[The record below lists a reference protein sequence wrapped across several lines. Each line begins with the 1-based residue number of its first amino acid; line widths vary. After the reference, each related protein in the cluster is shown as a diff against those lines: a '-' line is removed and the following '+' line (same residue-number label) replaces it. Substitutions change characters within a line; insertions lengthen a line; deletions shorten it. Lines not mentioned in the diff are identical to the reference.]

1 MAVLRGNAG
10 EVATLVGVEA
20 EVRGVESVGGGGDP
34 AELAREAATTLGV
47 VASVTGP
54 VDHVSD
60 GERAAAVANGHEL
73 LAAITGTGCMSTAL
87 TGCFLAGKD
96 DPFEAAVEALV
107 AFGVAGEDAAAEA
120 KGPGSFHVAL
130 YDALAALDP
139 SSLTGRAKVDRETC
153 APVTQALPTHATMRF
168 GGSLCSDTSSPSAG
182 GSRDRVRRSTARAA
196 AGGATVVQLRL
207 KVRRPRRSSSSAS
220 LGDLEAELVV
230 NDDLEAALELGCG
243 VHLGQTDPG
252 IERAREAG
260 ITLGIS
266 VAKRREA
273 AVAEF
278 SGATY
283 LGAGPIWET
292 PSKPDA
298 GAPIGLDG
306 LRDICLSV
314 SVPVVAIGGIDASN
328 AAECIRAGAAG
339 VAVIRA
345 VAEIEALREAV
356 DAAL

>member
-1 MAVLRGNAG
+1 M
-10 EVATLVGVEA
+10 
-20 EVRGVESVGGGGDP
+20 
-34 AELAREAATTLGV
+34 
-47 VASVTGP
+47 
-54 VDHVSD
+54 
-60 GERAAAVANGHEL
+60 
-73 LAAITGTGCMSTAL
+73 
-87 TGCFLAGKD
+87 
-96 DPFEAAVEALV
+96 
-107 AFGVAGEDAAAEA
+107 
-120 KGPGSFHVAL
+120 
-130 YDALAALDP
+130 
-139 SSLTGRAKVDRETC
+139 
-153 APVTQALPTHATMRF
+153 
-168 GGSLCSDTSSPSAG
+168 PSAISTRSSWSTTT
-182 GSRDRVRRSTARAA
+182 SR
-196 AGGATVVQLRL
+196 
-207 KVRRPRRSSSSAS
+207 PRSSSAAASTSARPI
-220 LGDLEAELVV
+220 
-230 NDDLEAALELGCG
+230 
-243 VHLGQTDPG
+243 PG

-314 SVPVVAIGGIDASN
+314 SDPVVAIGGIDASN
-328 AAECIRAGAAG
+328 AADCIRAGAAG

-345 VAEIEALREAV
+345 VAEIEALRAAV